1 MIKTLRMPMLKKS
14 ELKYMPKLLIKH
26 GTVKNYGTGY
36 YQQLRDAISGLGR
49 QAKNCGNLL
58 FVEEYDSKVAYDY
71 NNSDNIEDGIVHKGL
86 PFRFYRPQIDDKR
99 QYSGKNIES
108 QKIHW
113 FLSFFDNAADM
124 LRKDTVMAIPIEN
137 VSHGFMPVAPG
148 TNAPTT
154 KEANRIFAPSRKK
167 SETISNL
174 SLSNIQRKL
183 TTQSVICQ
191 DKRRRY
197 V

>member
-1 MIKTLRMPMLKKS
+1 MIM
-14 ELKYMPKLLIKH
+14 
-26 GTVKNYGTGY
+26 KNRGTGY
-36 YQQLRDAISGLGR
+36 YQQLRDAMSGLGR
-49 QAKNCGNLL
+49 QAKNCGSLP

-71 NNSDNIEDGIVHKGL
+71 NDGDNIEDGIVHKGL

-108 QKIHW
+108 QEIHW
-113 FLSFFDNAADM
+113 SLPFFDNVADII
-124 LRKDTVMAIPIEN
+124 RKDTVMAIPIEN
-137 VSHGFMPVAPG
+137 VSQGFMPVAPG

-154 KEANRIFAPSRKK
+154 KEANKIFAPSKKK

-174 SLSNIQRKL
+174 SLSNIQRKF

-191 DKRRRY
+191 DKGRRY